1 MDPLQL
7 ILVVLILLLTGFLS
21 VMGIQ
26 VFFILKDLRKE
37 LNKVDKLLSL
47 IESHGLSLPQ
57 TQVNNTISNVQA
69 VSKPKAPEV
78 KEHKRLFRRRLGF

>member
-7 ILVVLILLLTGFLS
+7 ILVVLVLLLTGFLS
-21 VMGIQ
+21 IMGIQ
-26 VFFILKDLRKE
+26 VFFILRDLRKE

-57 TQVNNTISNVQA
+57 HTNVNNMIAQASNQIVT
-69 VSKPKAPEV
+69 KPKEV
-78 KEHKRLFRRRLGF
+78 KEHRRLFRRG